1 MPRLVYEGKLP
12 SPEQFKAD
20 WAHALA
26 TTSPID
32 DLLELAAELK
42 DFEQKYNMTSQDF
55 YLRYQAGVLND
66 ELQHC
71 MEWAMSYNT
80 FVKTKRL
87 LEVALMQMGVNQ
99 ALEKVMA

>member
-1 MPRLVYEGKLP
+1 
-12 SPEQFKAD
+12 
-20 WAHALA
+20 
-26 TTSPID
+26 
-32 DLLELAAELK
+32 
-42 DFEQKYNMTSQDF
+42 
-55 YLRYQAGVLND
+55 
-66 ELQHC
+66 

>member
-1 MPRLVYEGKLP
+1 MLKSVDGQRGRLDGEVEKMPRLVYEGKLP

-42 DFEQKYNMTSQDF
+42 DFEQKYNMT
-55 YLRYQAGVLND
+55 
-66 ELQHC
+66 
-71 MEWAMSYNT
+71 
-80 FVKTKRL
+80 
-87 LEVALMQMGVNQ
+87 
-99 ALEKVMA
+99 